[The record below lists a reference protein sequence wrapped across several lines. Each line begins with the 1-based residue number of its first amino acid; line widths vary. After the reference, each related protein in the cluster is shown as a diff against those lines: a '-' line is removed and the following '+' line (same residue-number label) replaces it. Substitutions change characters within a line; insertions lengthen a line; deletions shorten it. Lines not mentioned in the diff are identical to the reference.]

1 MEIPEVPPQDERRA
15 AGSACC
21 CTIRLG
27 AIANMQKM
35 GWGNIKVIS
44 DSLEA
49 SRARFDKAQGFPAID
64 GLEAILEFQRFQ
76 FVI

>member
-15 AGSACC
+15 AGSAGCY
-21 CTIRLG
+21 TIRLG

-35 GWGNIKVIS
+35 GWGNFKVIS

-49 SRARFDKAQGFPAID
+49 SRARFDKAQGFPGID
-64 GLEAILEFQRFQ
+64 GLEAILES
-76 FVI
+76 

>member
-1 MEIPEVPPQDERRA
+1 MEVPEIPPQDKRRA
-15 AGSACC
+15 AGSAGC

-35 GWGNIKVIS
+35 GWGNFEVMS

-49 SRARFDKAQGFPAID
+49 SRARFDKAQGFPGID
-64 GLEAILEFQRFQ
+64 
-76 FVI
+76 